1 LQVVGE
7 LDIMV
12 VGEVLVD
19 FFGMDHQHQQKPQMD
34 RRSHIQIALLTQYLL
49 VVVRLLLDHILL
61 VQNKVLVELP
71 LW

>member
-1 LQVVGE
+1 LQVVAV

-12 VGEVLVD
+12 VEEVLVD
-19 FFGMDHQHQQKPQMD
+19 SYGMDHQHQQKLQMVQQ
-34 RRSHIQIALLTQYLL
+34 SHMQIVPLIQYLL

-61 VQNKVLVELP
+61 IQNKALVELP